1 MGSSAA
7 RMASDGS
14 ATVGDGTVRKTAPRG
29 YVIGLD
35 GLRATAVMIVMASHL
50 NLIDCGWIAVAS
62 FYVLSGFLITRVLF
76 RDVDRA
82 PGLGAY
88 LKRFYVRRILRIF
101 PVYYLYLLVLVA
113 LMPFFGALYREIHG
127 QIGFAFV
134 HVYNLFMLTSA
145 HHGTHVLDHLWSMSL
160 EEQLYFAWPLVVYL
174 LGRQRLPWL
183 LIALIVGGPVIRWAT
198 VAYWPP
204 ALPFNFVA
212 PEKVHFAVFFSTFSH
227 LDAFALG
234 ASLNYVKTLPRPAWL
249 ALTLPLSYLIAVP
262 VQGWGIEPSWTYGAP
277 LSLGYPLSLPNHY
290 QYVWGYSVMNF
301 NMALLICAIC
311 QTGRIQSFFSH
322 PALDW
327 LGQRSM
333 TIYIIHYGTLFAMEP
348 LLRVMK
354 QAVGNQYVGTFL
366 FIPLWFSV
374 VFSLAHLIHERIEK
388 PVFRLKDKLSPDV
401 DRRLGVAPAPA
412 VPAELPS

>member
-1 MGSSAA
+1 
-7 RMASDGS
+7 
-14 ATVGDGTVRKTAPRG
+14 
-29 YVIGLD
+29 
-35 GLRATAVMIVMASHL
+35 MIVMVSHL
-50 NLIDCGWIAVAS
+50 NLIDFGWIAVAS

-76 RDVDRA
+76 RDVESA
-82 PGLGAY
+82 SSLGPY
-88 LKRFYVRRILRIF
+88 LKRFYIRRILRIF
-101 PVYYLYLLVLVA
+101 PVYYVYLLILVA
-113 LMPFFGALYREIHG
+113 LMPFFGALYHEIHG

-134 HVYNLFMLTSA
+134 HVYNLFMLTTA

-183 LIALIVGGPVIRWAT
+183 LVALVIAGPIIRWAT

-204 ALPFNFVA
+204 ALPFHFI
-212 PEKVHFAVFFSTFSH
+212 PREKAYFGVFFSTFSH

-234 ASLNYVKTLPRPAWL
+234 ASMNYLRVLPRSWWL
-249 ALTLPLSYLIAVP
+249 AVTLPLSYLIAVP
-262 VQGWGIEPSWTYGAP
+262 VQGWGIEPVGPYSAP
-277 LSLGYPLSLPNHY
+277 LSLGYPLSMPHGY
-290 QYVWGYSVMNF
+290 QYVWGYTVMNF
-301 NMALLICAIC
+301 NMALLICAIS
-311 QTGRIQSFFSH
+311 QAGRIQNFFSH

-354 QAVGNQYVGTFL
+354 QGVGHPLVATFL

-374 VFSLAHLIHERIEK
+374 VFVAAHVLHERIEK
-388 PVFRLKDKLSPDV
+388 PVFKLKDKFSPV
-401 DRRLGVAPAPA
+401 QKPQTVATAGAIPTS
-412 VPAELPS
+412 AESPL